1 MPRRPDPIV
10 DLLLA
15 SDLPGIAA
23 RARQGRAR
31 ALAPDGDATLAEA
44 WKLLAQICDDL
55 MPVPPARHST
65 VQPALFP
72 MSRVKSARERKR
84 S

>member
-1 MPRRPDPIV
+1 MPPRADPSV
-10 DLLLA
+10 DQLLA

-23 RARQGRAR
+23 RAREGRAR
-31 ALAPDGDATLAEA
+31 AIAGRSPELAAA
-44 WKLLAQICDDL
+44 WKILEQMCEDL
-55 MPVPPARHST
+55 MPIESTRHST

-72 MSRVKSARERKR
+72 MSRVKSAQDRRR

>member
-15 SDLPGIAA
+15 ADLPGIAA
-23 RARQGRAR
+23 RARAGRAR
-31 ALAPDGDATLAEA
+31 ALAPDGDKALAEA
-44 WKLLAQICDDL
+44 WRLLAQMCDDL
-55 MPVPPARHST
+55 MPIEPNRHST
-65 VQPALFP
+65 VQLALFP
-72 MSRVKSARERKR
+72 MSRVKSARHRRR